1 MARVTTLRQEIL
13 HPGTLFP
20 VEVGLDEAL
29 AVNVDFHVKERGGS
43 GLKIVVGGELYQ
55 PVLAV
60 EMIDEISKSRN
71 FCRRH

>member
-29 AVNVDFHVKERGGS
+29 AVNVDFHVQERGGS
-43 GLKIVVGGELYQ
+43 GLKIIVGGELDQ
-55 PVLAV
+55 PMLVV
-60 EMIDEISKSRN
+60 EMTDEL
-71 FCRRH
+71 F